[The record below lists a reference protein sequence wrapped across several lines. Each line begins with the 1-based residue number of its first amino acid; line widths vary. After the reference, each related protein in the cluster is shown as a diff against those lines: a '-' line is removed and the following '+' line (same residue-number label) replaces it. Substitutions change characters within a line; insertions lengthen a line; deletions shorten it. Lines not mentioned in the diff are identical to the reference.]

1 MASPDSAAA
10 QEHPRL
16 RALIE
21 RASGAPSLRTGVVF
35 PCEASALRATVEA
48 AAAGLIAPRVYGP
61 TDRIRQIAA
70 DNDIDLTGGA
80 LDLIDSGTQASEAA
94 RRAVA
99 DAAAGDVAALMKG
112 SLHTDELL
120 AAVLARDAGLRGE
133 RRLTHTFVFDV
144 PRYDKLLAVTD
155 AVVNIS
161 PDLHTKRDAIVGACQ
176 LLRALGIER
185 PRVAIVAAVETVNP
199 AIPATLDA
207 RELVALAREGVFGDA
222 LVEGPFGFDNAISAA
237 AAHTKGIVSEV
248 AGKPDLLLVPDL
260 NAGNILYKSMVYL
273 AGAECAGVVL
283 GARVPVILT
292 SRADSPF
299 SRVASCALAK
309 MLALDQ
315 TRGLIC

>member
-1 MASPDSAAA
+1 M
-10 QEHPRL
+10 HIHIL
-16 RALIE
+16 GIC
-21 RASGAPSLRTGVVF
+21 GTFMG
-35 PCEASALRATVEA
+35 
-48 AAAGLIAPRVYGP
+48 GL
-61 TDRIRQIAA
+61 
-70 DNDIDLTGGA
+70 
-80 LDLIDSGTQASEAA
+80 
-94 RRAVA
+94 
-99 DAAAGDVAALMKG
+99 AAL
-112 SLHTDELL
+112 
-120 AAVLARDAGLRGE
+120 AREAGHKVTGCDAG
-133 RRLTHTFVFDV
+133 VYPPMSD
-144 PRYDKLLAVTD
+144 
-155 AVVNIS
+155 
-161 PDLHTKRDAIVGACQ
+161 Q
-176 LLRALGIER
+176 LRALGIER